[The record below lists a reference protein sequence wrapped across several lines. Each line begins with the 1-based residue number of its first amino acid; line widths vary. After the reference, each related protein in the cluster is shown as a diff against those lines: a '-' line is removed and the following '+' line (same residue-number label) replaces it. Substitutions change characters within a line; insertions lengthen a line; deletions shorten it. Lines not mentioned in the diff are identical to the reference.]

1 MATIGRFTKTEKG
14 YNGSIETLTLKSTK
28 VAIVPTDKAG
38 EKGPDYRV
46 NVGNV
51 EIGAAWA
58 QTSKKGNNSY
68 LSVKIDD
75 PSFVAAIYANLV
87 EQDGKH
93 VLIWSR

>member
-1 MATIGRFTKTEKG
+1 MATIGTFTKTENG
-14 YNGSIETLTLKSTK
+14 YNGSIETLSLKANKVTL
-28 VAIVPTDKAG
+28 VPAEKTG

-46 NVGNV
+46 KSGNA

-58 QTSKKGNNSY
+58 QTSKKDGKPY

-75 PSFVAAIYANLV
+75 PSFVAAIYANLI

-93 VLIWSR
+93 ALIWSR

>member
-1 MATIGRFTKTEKG
+1 MATIGTFTKTENG
-14 YNGSIETLTLKSTK
+14 YNGNIETLSMKATK
-28 VAIVPTDKAG
+28 VTFVPAEKTG

-46 NVGNV
+46 KAGNV

-58 QTSKKGNNSY
+58 QTSKKGNNPY

>member
-1 MATIGRFTKTEKG
+1 MEC
-14 YNGSIETLTLKSTK
+14 
-28 VAIVPTDKAG
+28 
-38 EKGPDYRV
+38 
-46 NVGNV
+46 
-51 EIGAAWA
+51 A
-58 QTSKKGNNSY
+58 QASKKGGNPY